1 MNPISPRKIKH
12 IDQIPDVLPEQA
24 VKVMKDYQ
32 WSGAEVS
39 SELQPNGKVKV
50 TAKFYE
56 NARYPASG
64 ISVLQR

>member
-1 MNPISPRKIKH
+1 MNQPPNRKVKH
-12 IDQIPDVLPEQA
+12 IDLIPDVLPAQA
-24 VKVMKDYQ
+24 HKVIKDYQ

-39 SELQPNGKVKV
+39 SEIQPNGKVQV